1 MTRTLRVH
9 VTQSALDTD
18 TERRMVTAR
27 PPVIIIAD
35 TSDQLTIAY
44 MVQSCCA
51 ALGIRIVIVR

>member
-27 PPVIIIAD
+27 PPVIII
-35 TSDQLTIAY
+35 IAEKKRKRFLIIGEN
-44 MVQSCCA
+44 V
-51 ALGIRIVIVR
+51 